1 MWASKPALV
10 DKICLDIRT
19 KIQIYQS
26 NIPVRVVTLAKK
38 ELGLDVQLAVLPSN
52 ISGVIKPS
60 ALEDGKFVVLI
71 NRYDNEPRR
80 RFTIAHEIGHF
91 LLHREKITGDGIT
104 DSVLYRSNL
113 SDSIEREANLF
124 AADLLMPQPKISE
137 AVKGLDY
144 KNGEGIPELAEKFN
158 VSLAAIR
165 ARLGVYK

>member
-1 MWASKPALV
+1 MWSTKPGLV
-10 DKICLDIRT
+10 NRINLELRM
-19 KIQIYQS
+19 KIQEYQS

-38 ELGLDVQLAVLPSN
+38 ELKIDVQLAVLSPN

-60 ALEDGKFVVLI
+60 SSEEGKFVIQI

-91 LLHREKITGDGIT
+91 LLHREKITGDGIA

-113 SDSIEREANLF
+113 SDTIEREANLF
-124 AADLLMPQPKISE
+124 AADLLMPQPKIIESI
-137 AVKGLDY
+137 KDIDY